1 MVAHAVDVLHRDVQP
16 PGQTLHHLALAGAL
30 GGQLQ
35 QVDAAG
41 HDLILGSPGLGA
53 DIAAQAVQLLR
64 HDLKQGLADGRG
76 RLIDGVQQR
85 GGLVCQMK
93 VRLGQF
99 IGVDGENGVVIVV
112 QLHRRLRPR
121 VQHLRDMGP
130 HRVRQKGCV
139 QVFVFLEVVNG
150 RAVEQNGGAVHGQ
163 TLPHS
168 VEGGQ
173 RTACGD
179 GKRAALSHEILDGF
193 PVFRQQLRHG
203 LQSLQSVFRVD
214 EGVVKI
220 AGDQYAGKL
229 SHSTYASLPGVP
241 PILPPPWRRPPL
253 RRGRRWPPSPP

>member
-1 MVAHAVDVLHRDVQP
+1 
-16 PGQTLHHLALAGAL
+16 
-30 GGQLQ
+30 
-35 QVDAAG
+35 
-41 HDLILGSPGLGA
+41 
-53 DIAAQAVQLLR
+53 
-64 HDLKQGLADGRG
+64 
-76 RLIDGVQQR
+76 
-85 GGLVCQMK
+85 MK

-203 LQSLQSVFRVD
+203 LQSLQSVFRVR
-214 EGVVKI
+214 ELTRETICQIYPKYYPAV
-220 AGDQYAGKL
+220 
-229 SHSTYASLPGVP
+229 HSPLQLPEFP
-241 PILPPPWRRPPL
+241 ELHQPEILHEP
-253 RRGRRWPPSPP
+253 